1 MVPPFPFHALP
12 VLFAKA
18 FRKFPFCNTAK
29 GYKNTVESNPVC
41 ATSYGSFYGN
51 YLAAIRT
58 MKGNPRLASK
68 LADGV
73 FPFIVLN
80 SYLLCKKITH
90 LQSVLQ
96 PTVIVFTKGS
106 KNGTTT
112 KRQAPPHYLHPV
124 FSYAVITS
132 LTKIILF
139 FSFLICRRRHI
150 CI

>member
-1 MVPPFPFHALP
+1 
-12 VLFAKA
+12 
-18 FRKFPFCNTAK
+18 
-29 GYKNTVESNPVC
+29 
-41 ATSYGSFYGN
+41 
-51 YLAAIRT
+51 

-90 LQSVLQ
+90 PQSVLQ

-112 KRQAPPHYLHPV
+112 KRQTPPHILYPI
-124 FSYAVITS
+124 FSYAKVTS
-132 LTKIILF
+132 LTNIVLF
-139 FSFLICRRRHI
+139 SPFLSAAADIFFYSITPTKNKVNTFFQHSFISKLYK
-150 CI
+150 